1 MKNFQNMFPPKPK
14 KIKTIYLDHSAATP
28 MDERVLRA
36 MKPYFATD
44 FANPSSLYSLGV
56 KAKKTVEAAR
66 KTVAEIL
73 FTQPDTIVFTSGGT
87 ESSNMAIFGVAQKG
101 KRGHIITSKIEHDS
115 VLRAVEELERQG
127 FEVTYLDVDEFG
139 FVSVDQVKKALK
151 KETILV
157 SVMYAN
163 NEIGTIEPIAD
174 IGREIVKWRKEN
186 KTVYPYFHTDACQA
200 AGAMELSV
208 EKLHVDLLTLN
219 GSKIYGP
226 KGVGVL
232 YKRRGVKL
240 GSLMFG
246 GRQEFGVRAG
256 TENVAGIV
264 GFGKALEL
272 VQEKKEKENK
282 KLIELRNYFWIQIQK
297 QMDEVKLNGPSVTA
311 SAAKQSQSKKIAS
324 SSSTPRN
331 DSMSRLPN
339 NVNISFKNIEA
350 EALMLY
356 LDSYGIL
363 CSTGSACS
371 TESNEPSHVLTAC
384 GYSQQ
389 RAESSLRFTLGKDT
403 TKKDIDTVLKYLS
416 AIVKEFRLLK

>member
-1 MKNFQNMFPPKPK
+1 MFPPKPK
-14 KIKTIYLDHSAATP
+14 KIKTIYLDHAAATP

-36 MKPYFATD
+36 MKSYFATD

-56 KAKKTVEAAR
+56 KAKKAVEVAR
-66 KTVAEIL
+66 KNVAEML
-73 FTQPDTIVFTSGGT
+73 FAQPDTIVFTSGGT
-87 ESSNMAIFGVAQKG
+87 ESNNMAIFGVAQKV
-101 KRGHIITSKIEHDS
+101 KRGHVITTKIEHDS
-115 VLRAVEELERQG
+115 VLRAVEELEKQG

-139 FVSVDQVKKALK
+139 FVSADQVKKALK
-151 KETILV
+151 KETVLV

-163 NEIGTIEPIAD
+163 NEIGTIEHIAD

-200 AGAMELSV
+200 AGALELSV

-272 VQEKKEKENK
+272 VQDKKEKENK
-282 KLIELRNYFWIQIQK
+282 RLVELRDYFITTFSKMIPQV
-297 QMDEVKLNGPSVTA
+297 ELNGPNIVSN
-311 SAAKQSQSKKIAS
+311 SKKYKKEKEQ
-324 SSSTPRN
+324 
-331 DSMSRLPN
+331 MSRLPN
-339 NVNISFKNIEA
+339 NLNISFKNIEA
-350 EALMLY
+350 EALMFY

-384 GYSQQ
+384 GYSKE

-416 AIVKEFRLLK
+416 GIVKELRLLK